1 MRNLM
6 VMETILGA
14 ILVVVGIITS
24 AGTTPGLSCDASN
37 IVGVILVCFGLLFL
51 MSGAKG
57 LLSK

>member
-24 AGTTPGLSCDASN
+24 AGTSPGLSYDAGN
-37 IVGVILVCFGLLFL
+37 IVGAILVCFGLLFIVD
-51 MSGAKG
+51 GAKG